1 MEKFEEL
8 CNELKKIV
16 TNAWEQIKEILENI
30 DETISEIEKEK
41 CLRST
46 WYVPKKIIM
55 NHQVMNRKPLVAHI
69 RNSI

>member
-46 WYVPKKIIM
+46 KKIVRS
-55 NHQVMNRKPLVAHI
+55 HQVMIRKPFVAHI
-69 RNSI
+69 RNCI